1 MINVPSLEF
10 RVNHTLS
17 APESRKSKGSFASSS
32 AAIVVFVAGH
42 LDSKLKVQLE
52 IRNFKFKRNSELVV
66 LFLARL
72 NG

>member
-17 APESRKSKGSFASSS
+17 APESRKSKGSVDSSS

-42 LDSKLKVQLE
+42 LDSKLKVQRE
-52 IRNFKFKRNSELVV
+52 TSNANCKPNSELVV

-72 NG
+72 G